1 MSNHTPTADHNLIT
15 CDACAYR
22 AIVTNRG
29 LFIRNIGHS
38 PIDHQALLERRQAE
52 ARALVK
58 RQLRRL
64 IEAYHS
70 RRPLPEA
77 DDNRDDLVAAG
88 VMDARTLTMRQVHDL
103 ARRIRTEHG
112 I

>member
-70 RRPLPEA
+70 RRPLPEGHPIGEG
-77 DDNRDDLVAAG
+77 L
-88 VMDARTLTMRQVHDL
+88 LTMRQVHDL